1 LRIKVEVK
9 NDGNDKV
16 NKSNTKAKER
26 RRVFLSLWMKIRS
39 RAPAKGMKVIKL
51 MIGKFIF

>member
-1 LRIKVEVK
+1 MMEMIKLIRA
-9 NDGNDKV
+9 
-16 NKSNTKAKER
+16 TLKAKER